1 MGINKIFWN
10 GKKVLVTG
18 HTGFKGGWLSLWLQ
32 HLGAEVIGYSL
43 DPPTKPS
50 LYNEALV
57 YEDMVSIH
65 DDIRNLE
72 KLKSVFS
79 EYKPEI
85 VFHLAAQPLVL
96 PSYKNPVETYE
107 INVMGTMNVL
117 EAIRECDSVKAAV
130 FVTSDKCY
138 ENKEWVWG
146 YRENDPMGG
155 YDPYSSSKGC
165 AELLIS
171 SYRSS
176 FFSGNKSDDRK
187 VGIATVRAGNVIG
200 GGDWGENR
208 LIPDLIRAF
217 SEDNDAVIRN
227 PNAIRPWQH
236 VLEPLAGYLLLAEKL
251 ISAEGHKFSES
262 WNFGPEQADARS
274 VEWIANKIVKHWMSE
289 VKWKKDQDDYPH
301 EAHYLKLDCSKAI
314 SKLNWMPKWTLDH
327 TIIKIVD
334 WYSAFDEKKNMKKFC
349 LKQIKEYIS

>member
-155 YDPYSSSKGC
+155 YDP
-165 AELLIS
+165 
-171 SYRSS
+171 
-176 FFSGNKSDDRK
+176 
-187 VGIATVRAGNVIG
+187 
-200 GGDWGENR
+200 
-208 LIPDLIRAF
+208 
-217 SEDNDAVIRN
+217 
-227 PNAIRPWQH
+227 
-236 VLEPLAGYLLLAEKL
+236 
-251 ISAEGHKFSES
+251 
-262 WNFGPEQADARS
+262 
-274 VEWIANKIVKHWMSE
+274 
-289 VKWKKDQDDYPH
+289 
-301 EAHYLKLDCSKAI
+301 
-314 SKLNWMPKWTLDH
+314 
-327 TIIKIVD
+327 
-334 WYSAFDEKKNMKKFC
+334 
-349 LKQIKEYIS
+349 